1 MSVLGSI
8 IATGAAF
15 IPVVGPVVSAGVGI
29 ADKMI
34 DANKEKKVMET
45 AAQSQRMSARQVP
58 ETPDMGTAMFGNETS
73 DKTTVDVLGKT
84 TYLSEKFGIG
94 KSIFDKAN
102 NLNSQS

>member
-8 IATGAAF
+8 IATGASF
-15 IPVVGPVVSAGVGI
+15 IPVVGPVVSAGVGM
-29 ADKMI
+29 ADKVI
-34 DANKEKKVMET
+34 DANKEKK
-45 AAQSQRMSARQVP
+45 AAESAATSARMSARQVP
-58 ETPDMGTAMFGNETS
+58 EIPDMNSVMFGNETS
-73 DKTTVDVLGKT
+73 DKTTVDILGKT